1 MSTGTTASDSK
12 QRFSNRVGDYVRYRP
27 GYPRAVLDLLRD
39 ECGLTPKSV
48 VADIGSGTG
57 ILTQM
62 LLENGNL
69 VYGVEPNAEMRA
81 AGEEFLAAHPKFRS
95 VAASAEA
102 TKLPDASVDL
112 IVAAQAFHWFDPPA
126 SRA

>member
-39 ECGLTPKSV
+39 ECGLAPESI
-48 VADIGSGTG
+48 VADIGCGTG

-62 LLENGNL
+62 LLER
-69 VYGVEPNAEMRA
+69 VPVVE
-81 AGEEFLAAHPKFRS
+81 F
-95 VAASAEA
+95 
-102 TKLPDASVDL
+102 
-112 IVAAQAFHWFDPPA
+112 
-126 SRA
+126 